1 LLNMATDQNTAVE
14 RERSMIAAA
23 RHKGMAATLL
33 VYTRLSGPGWLQSA
47 ITLGGGSL
55 AGSLYLGVLG
65 GFSLLWLQ
73 PLAMVMGV
81 IMLSAISYVALS
93 VKERPFEAVNNHVN
107 PVLGW
112 GWAIATL
119 MANLVW
125 AMPQFSLGTAAI
137 RQNLLPSL
145 VGPASGM
152 PETTAKLVVCGA
164 MAAACL
170 VVVWFYDSGSWGI
183 KLFEIVLKL
192 MVALVVL
199 CFFGVIVRM
208 SLAGV
213 LDWKAILAGFVPDLG
228 LLRSPAP
235 GLEPVIQSVSEK
247 FRPFWT
253 GRIVSRQRDVMIAA
267 SAVAVGINMTFLM
280 PYAIR
285 RRGWDRQFRGLAIF
299 DLATGLFIPFM
310 LATSCVVIA
319 SAAQFHARPA
329 AGLPAEGAP
338 ADPSDSR
345 ILQYKAIAAARIRH
359 EIGAAQFDYLQSNE
373 PRRIGELVDS
383 LPDADKRIAAMLV
396 NRDAFDLAQSLS
408 PLTGEIFSHYIFGIG
423 VIGMVTSSI
432 IILML
437 INGFVVCEMLGIEPA
452 GRAHRLACL
461 MPAVGMLGPFIW
473 TGGKA
478 QFWLAVPTSVFGM
491 TLLPIAYFSF
501 YLLMNQKSLLKENMP
516 KGARRLAWNILM
528 ALASSLAAFGSLW
541 SLWSKLK
548 WTGISIMAVFI
559 ALVLAAHIV
568 RRLRRMP
575 PVVRASSGH

>member
-1 LLNMATDQNTAVE
+1 
-14 RERSMIAAA
+14 MITAA
-23 RHKGMAATLL
+23 RQKGRAATLL

-73 PLAMVMGV
+73 PLAMIMGV

-137 RQNLLPSL
+137 RQNLLPNL
-145 VGPASGM
+145 VGPASAM
-152 PETTAKLVVCGA
+152 PESTAKLIVCGA
-164 MAAACL
+164 IATACL

-183 KLFEIVLKL
+183 KLFEVILKL

-199 CFFGVIVRM
+199 CFFGVIIRM
-208 SLAGV
+208 TQAGV
-213 LDWKAILAGFVPDLG
+213 LDWRAILAGFVPDLG

-235 GLEPVIQSVSEK
+235 GLAAVIESVSER

-253 GRIVSRQRDVMIAA
+253 DRIVSRQRDVMIAA

-319 SAAQFHARPA
+319 SAAQFHAKPA
-329 AGLPAEGAP
+329 AGTPVEESA
-338 ADPSDSR
+338 ADPADSR
-345 ILQYKAIAAARIRH
+345 IIQYKKIAAARVRY
-359 EIGAAQFDYLQSNE
+359 EIGEARFDHLRANE
-373 PRRIGELVDS
+373 PRRIDELVER
-383 LPDADKRIAAMLV
+383 LPDSDKRIAAMLV

-408 PLTGEIFSHYIFGIG
+408 PLTGEIFSHYIFGVG

-437 INGFVVCEMLGIEPA
+437 INGFVVCEMFGIEPS

-501 YLLMNQKSLLKENMP
+501 YLLMNQKALLKENMP

-528 ALASSLAAFGSLW
+528 AIASSLAALGSLW

-548 WTGISIMAVFI
+548 WTGIVIMAAFI
-559 ALVLAAHIV
+559 ALVLAAHVV
-568 RRLRRMP
+568 RRHRRALTDP
-575 PVVRASSGH
+575 QASSGR